1 MFISSR
7 SRQGPHCQAAR
18 ANWKDLGRR
27 FKRKL
32 LEHFHFYKITHQFL
46 FLLPLELLRSQ
57 KALAKTQNKQYKT
70 YPYPL
75 VSFKGRWWQGLSM
88 CPVFASPTRWTTWHL
103 PPTRCLRFRLSRWW
117 LGSSKFWRPGG
128 SCDFLTAN
136 VFFQF
141 SSTTFTESLPQTH
154 FCPLSS
160 KRLPGG
166 SSTNQVETAVSLHC
180 GKNWHSMKHSPNG
193 HICRALPPSKNHRLR
208 LGLHWVTPSLGSKPL
223 TLKLKPPAWTNT
235 EQAATRSGPNF
246 HNYVGAGV
254 SQFFSPLLS
263 LKSESLV
270 RYKK

>member
-88 CPVFASPTRWTTWHL
+88 CPVFASPTRWLATRWS
-103 PPTRCLRFRLSRWW
+103 PTRCLRFRLSRWSARWQLW
-117 LGSSKFWRPGG
+117 LFNGKCFFSVFIHNIYRECSSNALLSFILEAADGW
-128 SCDFLTAN
+128 FLH
-136 VFFQF
+136 Q
-141 SSTTFTESLPQTH
+141 SSRNRCLAALREELTLYETFPKWAHLPRSATKQ
-154 FCPLSS
+154 
-160 KRLPGG
+160 K
-166 SSTNQVETAVSLHC
+166 
-180 GKNWHSMKHSPNG
+180 
-193 HICRALPPSKNHRLR
+193 PPSASGAALSNPLPRIQ
-208 LGLHWVTPSLGSKPL
+208 TPH
-223 TLKLKPPAWTNT
+223 T
-235 EQAATRSGPNF
+235 
-246 HNYVGAGV
+246 
-254 SQFFSPLLS
+254 
-263 LKSESLV
+263 
-270 RYKK
+270 